1 MRPAYAMCTHATQH
15 LRPSRKSERVS
26 ATHAGRFQGRGLGA
40 GWRGEYWKCWMT
52 HCLPEFPQSLPRLY
66 YNEPPNDETR
76 YANIASQNA
85 DEDGRP
91 YENVISKNQRCLRGG
106 VRGPCRKGDRSAFS
120 NPKLILLCG
129 TVRWAPSFRCV
140 REFGGF
146 WADVLRPPRSERAWR
161 GALVKGRPLRHSE

>member
-1 MRPAYAMCTHATQH
+1 MRIVTKHSRICIRSMFSRFFKKEDLILEFRSFIVRQRGCDRLTPCAHMRLSTSARHGEWARLGHA
-15 LRPSRKSERVS
+15 
-26 ATHAGRFQGRGLGA
+26 RGPFPGKGA
-40 GWRGEYWKCWMT
+40 GSRVERGVLKCWMT

-106 VRGPCRKGDRSAFS
+106 VRRPCRRAIEVRF
-120 NPKLILLCG
+120 LIL
-129 TVRWAPSFRCV
+129 S
-140 REFGGF
+140 
-146 WADVLRPPRSERAWR
+146 
-161 GALVKGRPLRHSE
+161 